1 LPESYLYQGEYA
13 QSLLARGQAK
23 GVAKGVANAVV
34 IVLES
39 RGVVLSDADRERV
52 YSCSDLELLFNVW
65 LIRAISVHSAEE
77 LFA

>member
-1 LPESYLYQGEYA
+1 MPESYLYQGEYA
-13 QSLLARGQAK
+13 QSLLARGR
-23 GVAKGVANAVV
+23 AKGVANAVV
-34 IVLES
+34 IVLKS

-52 YSCSDLELLFNVW
+52 YGCSDLELLLDVW